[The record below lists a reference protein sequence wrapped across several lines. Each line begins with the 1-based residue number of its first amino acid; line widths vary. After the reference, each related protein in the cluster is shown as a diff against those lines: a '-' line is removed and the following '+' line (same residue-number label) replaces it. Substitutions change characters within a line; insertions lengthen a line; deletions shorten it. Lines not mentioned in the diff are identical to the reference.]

1 MPVKKPRPSPGASI
15 SLSFG
20 DDLLTEEGTELTVEA
35 TDDAGTKETTV
46 LLPWSDDDPKE
57 PEPQG

>member
-1 MPVKKPRPSPGASI
+1 MKKSPGASI

-20 DDLLTEEGTELTVEA
+20 EELLTEEGTELTIEA
-35 TDDAGTKETTV
+35 TDDDGTKKATV
-46 LLPWSDDDPKE
+46 LIPWGDDEAKE

>member
-1 MPVKKPRPSPGASI
+1 MKDPGASI

-35 TDDAGTKETTV
+35 TDDDGAKKTTV
-46 LLPWSDDDPKE
+46 LIPWSDDEPKE